1 LLLLGYDSG
10 YSGKEFFHQT
20 LFLDEVVKN
29 DDVLAL
35 RNNDRGGD
43 HNAGNNSSVFNELCL
58 DLGES
63 VFHYGYPFGRFVLGL
78 IITLVFTAGY

>member
-1 LLLLGYDSG
+1 
-10 YSGKEFFHQT
+10 
-20 LFLDEVVKN
+20 
-29 DDVLAL
+29 
-35 RNNDRGGD
+35 
-43 HNAGNNSSVFNELCL
+43 VFNELCL